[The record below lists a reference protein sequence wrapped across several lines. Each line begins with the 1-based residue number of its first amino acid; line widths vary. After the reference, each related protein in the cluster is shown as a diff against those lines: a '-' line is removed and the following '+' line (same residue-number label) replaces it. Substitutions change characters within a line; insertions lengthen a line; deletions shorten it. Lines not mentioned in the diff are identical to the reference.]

1 MKITIIP
8 IDKYIRI
15 DDNSLLEI
23 KEDMTWIPTNI
34 HALQW
39 YDTFGEIEY
48 NDGTP
53 NEIIEEL
60 GIYEQALET
69 FDAEKQRRLREQLAE
84 EELIEASRDYWEELR
99 AQRDFLLS
107 QSDWTQGNDS
117 PLTLQQKEEWKIYRQ
132 ALRDVPSNTIDP
144 KRSVWPL
151 PPSS

>member
-8 IDKYIRI
+8 IDKHIRI
-15 DDNSLLEI
+15 DDNSLSQI
-23 KEDMTWIPTNI
+23 KEDMTWVPTNI

-99 AQRDFLLS
+99 NMRNYKLS
-107 QSDWTQGNDS
+107 VCDWTQGNDS
-117 PLTLQQKEEWKIYRQ
+117 PITEAKKQEWTLYRQ
-132 ALRDVPSNTIDP
+132 KLRDLPDNTIDP
-144 KRSVWPL
+144 KRPVWPL
-151 PPSS
+151 SPSP